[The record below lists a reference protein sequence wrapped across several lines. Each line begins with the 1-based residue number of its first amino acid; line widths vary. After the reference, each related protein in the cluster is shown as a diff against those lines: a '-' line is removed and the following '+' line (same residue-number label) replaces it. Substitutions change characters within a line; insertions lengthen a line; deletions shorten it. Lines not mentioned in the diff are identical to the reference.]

1 MAANNK
7 KFHLFDAVLM
17 SVVVVMVAESAA
29 PAAAIGPSQ
38 YFWWIFLLIFFFV
51 PYGLVSS
58 ELGTTV
64 LPILVKADCMTGC
77 VKRLAIDGEVVWHGC
92 TG

>member
-38 YFWWIFLLIFFFV
+38 YFWWIGYNPLE
-51 PYGLVSS
+51 SD
-58 ELGTTV
+58 T
-64 LPILVKADCMTGC
+64 
-77 VKRLAIDGEVVWHGC
+77 
-92 TG
+92 